1 MRLTIC
7 FIVMLALI
15 GLNGCAKKDAA
26 TVEEPETTTDS
37 QPISDEDFESG
48 EVESVVGDAEGV
60 ETEVVEEEGDEPENT
75 P

>member
-7 FIVMLALI
+7 VVVMLALI
-15 GLNGCAKKDAA
+15 GLNGCAKNDAA
-26 TVEEPETTTDS
+26 PVDQPETQTDS

-48 EVESVVGDAEGV
+48 EVESVVGDVEEV
-60 ETEVVEEEGDEPENT
+60 ETEVVEEESDAPT